1 MPTDPL
7 TLVHLSGLFAIVGTL
22 SYAIGDVLML
32 AVKADITN
40 YLTTATL
47 W

>member
-1 MPTDPL
+1 MPPEFL
-7 TLVHLSGLFAIVGTL
+7 NPVNLAGLIAIVGTL